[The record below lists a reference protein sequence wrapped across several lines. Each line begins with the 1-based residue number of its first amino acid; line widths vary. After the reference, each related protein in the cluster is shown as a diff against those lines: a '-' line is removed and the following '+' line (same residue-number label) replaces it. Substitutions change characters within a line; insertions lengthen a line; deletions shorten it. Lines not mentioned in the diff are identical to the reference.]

1 MEELFTRVETPEDN
15 KIDRHMYDN
24 VLAKLADARDEII
37 SLNKE
42 IEDLRQ
48 MLDKLEHED
57 EVIITT
63 KHPISDIE
71 ISFKQRR

>member
-1 MEELFTRVETPEDN
+1 MEELFRTETPEDG

-24 VLAKLADARDEII
+24 ALTKLADARDEII

-42 IEDLRQ
+42 IEDLRR
-48 MLDKLEHED
+48 MLDEVEHED

>member
-1 MEELFTRVETPEDN
+1 MEELFKAETPEN
-15 KIDRHMYDN
+15 GKVDRHMYDN
-24 VLAKLADARDEII
+24 VMMKLAEARDEII
-37 SLNKE
+37 SLNRE
-42 IEDLRQ
+42 IEDLREK
-48 MLDKLEHED
+48 LDAVEHED

>member
-1 MEELFTRVETPEDN
+1 MEELFSRETPEDGN
-15 KIDRHMYDN
+15 YKARYEL
-24 VLAKLADARDEII
+24 VLDKLAESRDEII

-42 IEDLRQ
+42 IE
-48 MLDKLEHED
+48 MLQDQLDAVEHED

>member
-1 MEELFTRVETPEDN
+1 MEELFKAETPEN
-15 KIDRHMYDN
+15 GKVDRHMYDN
-24 VLAKLADARDEII
+24 VLTKLAEARDEII

-42 IEDLRQ
+42 IELLSQ
-48 MLDKLEHED
+48 QLDAATHED

-63 KHPISDIE
+63 KHPIQDIE